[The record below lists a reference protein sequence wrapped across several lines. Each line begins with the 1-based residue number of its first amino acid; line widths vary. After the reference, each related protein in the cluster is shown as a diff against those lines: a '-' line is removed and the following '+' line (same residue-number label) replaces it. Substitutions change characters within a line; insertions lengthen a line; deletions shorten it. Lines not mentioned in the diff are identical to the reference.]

1 MVVVVGEVLIPST
14 SHNDLNNNP
23 DNTHGHKNSVRCGG
37 GGGASI
43 CARLAGIMRSRKTQ
57 RNSVNMLEVNE
68 VPRG

>member
-1 MVVVVGEVLIPST
+1 MVVAVAGEVLIPPT

-23 DNTHGHKNSVRCGG
+23 DNTHGHKNSAPC
-37 GGGASI
+37 GGGASV
-43 CARLAGIMRSRKTQ
+43 CARLAGIMRSRKTW

>member
-1 MVVVVGEVLIPST
+1 MVVLVVVGEVLIPST

-23 DNTHGHKNSVRCGG
+23 DNTHGHKNSARC
-37 GGGASI
+37 GGASI
-43 CARLAGIMRSRKTQ
+43 CARLAGIMRSRKTR